1 MTGRALLNA
10 KCIEA
15 AIKGLPPLPAIVSK
29 ILEETEKETV
39 SVAQVEQLL
48 SSDQALVAKVLRIV
62 NSSYYGLSGQVRS
75 LSQAIVILGMQ
86 QVRNLVLGISA
97 MGVLQPKALKDVA
110 QLRRLWSESFGTAVG
125 ARIIAKSKNL
135 GELQIE
141 LVFVGGLL
149 HRIGKLFLL
158 VYFEDKL
165 AETRLL
171 ADRLSLSDLEAERQ
185 VLGMSHREIGQ
196 KLGEQWR
203 LPADL
208 VGLISYEAVP
218 DDGPESVN
226 YLIVDGASEACEHS
240 ADGAPKPIVPEHPS
254 IAWVGF
260 DEGEWDWFR
269 REVAMRV
276 EAMAD
281 YAGLAA

>member
-1 MTGRALLNA
+1 
-10 KCIEA
+10 
-15 AIKGLPPLPAIVSK
+15 
-29 ILEETEKETV
+29 
-39 SVAQVEQLL
+39 
-48 SSDQALVAKVLRIV
+48 
-62 NSSYYGLSGQVRS
+62 
-75 LSQAIVILGMQ
+75 MQ

-97 MGVLQPKALKDVA
+97 MGVLQPKALKDPGLL
-110 QLRRLWSESFGTAVG
+110 QRLWSESFGTAVG
-125 ARIIAKSKNL
+125 ARIIAKSKSL

-158 VYFEDKL
+158 IYFEDKL
-165 AETRLL
+165 SESASLAERLGL
-171 ADRLSLSDLEAERQ
+171 TDIEAERQ
-185 VLGMSHREIGQ
+185 ICGMSHREIGQ

-208 VGLISYEAVP
+208 VGLISYEDLP
-218 DDGPESVN
+218 SESVEATN
-226 YLIVDGASEACEHS
+226 YWIVDAAAQACRLGK
-240 ADGAPKPIVPEHPS
+240 DGEPIPIDLEHPA

-269 REVAMRV
+269 REVVMRV